1 MNSEGVI
8 DEDRRLG
15 AGGVAA
21 ELVYSGGGNAVM
33 LFRDLPLAQEFTR
46 RLTRLLLDKAPGLQ
60 VVVVHHA
67 VTDPSASLADA
78 VQTAMQLMAKKKQQ
92 RRHSMPLLGLGV
104 TAMCG
109 YTGMPAVAE
118 DEDGRLISAEIQ
130 AKNAVID
137 AAERRLRTDVQDLL
151 REAKLWFIRNFDDL
165 GSKGES
171 SYMAVVHIDGN
182 GMGKRVEALA
192 SHHAGSDDDYI
203 TAMRAFAGSIRKAA
217 RNALC
222 DAVST
227 LRAAIREEQGQ
238 ERIGGVIPIRGNR
251 LPFRPIVFGGD
262 DATFVCDGR
271 LGLTLAELYLRAM
284 EQKLS
289 DDEKLYARAGVAV
302 VKSHYPFSRAYEL
315 AEALAKSA
323 KEFIRE
329 RQATSNGAGL
339 SAMDW
344 HFGVNGVVLGLKELR
359 ERDYRCP
366 GAGEL
371 TMRPVLVN
379 DAALPPS
386 SRDWRTWETFTRI
399 VDTFR
404 DPNGDWAQ
412 SRNKLKKLR
421 EALREGPEATKQFLQ
436 IAAPGKHLYEAPG
449 QSDSAETGWIVGDR
463 STCFDALEALDFYVP
478 LVEATAPGGER

>member
-1 MNSEGVI
+1 
-8 DEDRRLG
+8 
-15 AGGVAA
+15 
-21 ELVYSGGGNAVM
+21 
-33 LFRDLPLAQEFTR
+33 
-46 RLTRLLLDKAPGLQ
+46 
-60 VVVVHHA
+60 
-67 VTDPSASLADA
+67 
-78 VQTAMQLMAKKKQQ
+78 
-92 RRHSMPLLGLGV
+92 
-104 TAMCG
+104 
-109 YTGMPAVAE
+109 
-118 DEDGRLISAEIQ
+118 
-130 AKNAVID
+130 
-137 AAERRLRTDVQDLL
+137 
-151 REAKLWFIRNFDDL
+151 FIRNFDDL

-192 SHHAGSDDDYI
+192 SHHVGSDDDYI
-203 TAMRAFAGSIRKAA
+203 TAMRAFAGSIRTAA
-217 RNALC
+217 RNALRN
-222 DAVST
+222 AVRT

-238 ERIGGVIPIRGNR
+238 ECIGGVIPIRGSR

-284 EQKLS
+284 EQELA
-289 DDEKLYARAGVAV
+289 DGEKLYARAGVAV

-379 DAALPPS
+379 DDALPAS
-386 SRDWRTWETFTRI
+386 SRNWRTWETFTRI

-421 EALREGPEATKQFLQ
+421 ETLREGPAATKQFLQ